1 MTSLRSAFVLAL
13 TLIPFAPLPVTAQS
27 VKTADIKAATT
38 GAELV
43 ALGATK
49 LSAAQ
54 FKEYVVDKTL
64 DEGGWTWTIKSDGT
78 NASGADD
85 KSWSDGPSPW
95 WMKGN
100 RYCIKGKDGKDTC
113 RDVYMIGSY
122 LRFGSDKELGGWT
135 VKIK

>member
-1 MTSLRSAFVLAL
+1 MTSLRSALALALAL
-13 TLIPFAPLPVTAQS
+13 TTLAPLSAIAQS
-27 VKTADIKAATT
+27 VKAADIKAATT

-43 ALGATK
+43 AMGATK

-64 DEGGWTWTIKSDGT
+64 DEGGWTWTIKSDGM
-78 NASGADD
+78 NSSVADD
-85 KSWSDGPSPW
+85 KSWSEGPSPW

-100 RYCIKGKDGKDTC
+100 RYCIKMDGKDTC

-122 LRFGSDKELGGWT
+122 LRFGSDKELGSWT

>member
-1 MTSLRSAFVLAL
+1 MTSLRSAFGLALAL
-13 TLIPFAPLPVTAQS
+13 TTLVPLSAIAQS
-27 VKTADIKAATT
+27 VKAADIKAATT

-43 ALGATK
+43 AMGATK

-64 DEGGWTWTIKSDGT
+64 DEGTWTWTIKSDGT
-78 NASGADD
+78 NSAVSDD

-100 RYCIKGKDGKDTC
+100 RYCIKGKDGKDSC

-122 LRFGSDKELGGWT
+122 LRFGSDKDIGKWT